1 MLDRYM
7 KGSVAPGE
15 VYTLAE
21 LEALP
26 TLCQGQADD
35 LKIEGGGVRIWL
47 SRCGIEDGEPCEN
60 KVTIEE
66 SRIRY
71 PGGNIDW
78 VEVGW
83 YEAV

>member
-1 MLDRYM
+1 MPYM
-7 KGSVAPGE
+7 EGAVAPAD

-26 TLCQGQADD
+26 TLLEGQADD
-35 LKIEGGGVRIWL
+35 LKIETEGVCIWL
-47 SRCGIEDGEPCEN
+47 SRCGIEDGEPCAN
-60 KVTIEE
+60 KVTVEDH
-66 SRIRY
+66 
-71 PGGNIDW
+71 G

>member
-1 MLDRYM
+1 MSTETERYM
-7 KGSVAPGE
+7 KGAVAPGE

-26 TLCQGQADD
+26 TLRQGQADD
-35 LKIEGGGVRIWL
+35 LKIDAGSVRIWL
-47 SRCGIEDGEPCEN
+47 SRCGVADGEPCEN

-66 SRIRY
+66 
-71 PGGNIDW
+71 IDDIGSW
-78 VEVGW
+78 HEVAW

>member
-1 MLDRYM
+1 MTARYM
-7 KGSVAPGE
+7 KGAVAPGE

-26 TLCQGQADD
+26 TLFEGQADD
-35 LKIEGGGVRIWL
+35 LKIEGGSVRIWL
-47 SRCGIEDGEPCEN
+47 SRCGVPDGEPCEN

-66 SRIRY
+66 EDNV
-71 PGGNIDW
+71 GNW
-78 VEVGW
+78 NEVGW